1 MAGRTTGCKTGLRV
15 LWLVATP
22 LLPHSVNDTVQR
34 LVVDAG
40 VPDTRFHDMR
50 KRAPHCFCWQRRTQG
65 LSKTYLVTEADYTC
79 TCSTQPR
86 STLGGE
92 CRCRRRQRI
101 CRDFVAV
108 SADTV
113 AG

>member
-1 MAGRTTGCKTGLRV
+1 
-15 LWLVATP
+15 
-22 LLPHSVNDTVQR
+22 
-34 LVVDAG
+34 
-40 VPDTRFHDMR
+40 
-50 KRAPHCFCWQRRTQG
+50 

-113 AG
+113 AGWVVPDCALAAGRCVVPTRAGA